1 MRIFFLSFL
10 MFCSFNAFAQENSS
24 DEEFFKMLGGKQVIL
39 NKTVVAYSVYK
50 SNKVNGVESQ
60 SSNNPDI
67 KKPYKIYIKSNEDE
81 ASIRINNKELRE
93 DIFLHFTKILKVK
106 QDDNSYHYQ
115 FIDGNGCRA
124 TYMLPK
130 NDEHQ
135 ELLVDC
141 ESDGENRQML
151 IFTISKLD
159 QL

>member
-1 MRIFFLSFL
+1 MRMIFLSFL
-10 MFCSFNAFAQENSS
+10 IFSSFNAISQEKSS
-24 DEEFFKMLGGKQVIL
+24 EEEFFEMLGGKQIFL
-39 NKTVVAYSVYK
+39 NKSVVAYSVYT

-60 SSNNPDI
+60 KSNNPDI
-67 KKPYKIYIKSNEDE
+67 KKPYKIFIKSNENE
-81 ASIRINNKELRE
+81 ASIRINHKDLRE
-93 DIFLHFTKILKVK
+93 DIFLHFKKILKVK

-135 ELLVDC
+135 ELLIDC
-141 ESDGENRQML
+141 ESDSENRQML